1 MPDFSAAIILGGCY
15 CGCKIITLPWRATRK
30 WAYDFT
36 SSKPIKGILA
46 AFNAARPLAVGA
58 A

>member
-1 MPDFSAAIILGGCY
+1 LWLQDNHFAVAGNGGAADM
-15 CGCKIITLPWRATRK
+15 RK